1 MTSKES
7 DKIKL
12 ESVIDALYISPQ
24 YFENIEAT
32 ECEIEIR
39 NRLEQ
44 FKVWAN
50 NIIKENI
57 LK

>member
-50 NIIKENI
+50 NIIKKK